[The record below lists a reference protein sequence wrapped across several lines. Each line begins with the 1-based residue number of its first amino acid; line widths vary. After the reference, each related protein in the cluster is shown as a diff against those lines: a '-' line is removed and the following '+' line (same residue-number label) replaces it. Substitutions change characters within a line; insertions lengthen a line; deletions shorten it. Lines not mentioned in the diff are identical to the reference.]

1 MKRIASLFATLPLA
15 LLAAGFVAAA
25 ETPGDSIYV
34 LKVGLENQDGRAFA
48 LADRAGKPQLVSMF
62 YTSCQYVCPLI
73 IDTLKKTQHELEA
86 AERKRVDVLLI
97 SFDPDR
103 DTVPRLKETF
113 AERKLDAASWTLART
128 DERSVRKLAATLGV
142 QYRALA
148 NMEINHSTSLVL
160 LDAQGR
166 IVAKT
171 DKLGA
176 VDADFVAAI
185 HRALAPH

>member
-1 MKRIASLFATLPLA
+1 
-15 LLAAGFVAAA
+15 
-25 ETPGDSIYV
+25 
-34 LKVGLENQDGRAFA
+34 
-48 LADRAGKPQLVSMF
+48 
-62 YTSCQYVCPLI
+62 VCPLI
-73 IDTLKKTQHELEA
+73 IDTLEKTQHELAA
-86 AERKRVDVLLI
+86 AERARVDVLLV
-97 SFDPDR
+97 SFDPGR
-103 DTVPRLKETF
+103 DTVPRLKQTF

-176 VDADFVAAI
+176 VDPDFVAAI